1 MTFRGRLD
9 SLVRRLRRTV
19 ASPADAASDAS
30 LLERFVASRDEAA
43 FEVLLWRHGPM
54 VLGVCRR
61 MLRCAQDAEDAFQA
75 AFLLLARKAASIRR
89 REAVAGWLYRT
100 ACRVALRPARRRGDI
115 RQPCRWRGADGAG
128 RRARFVWRDLR
139 PVLDEEV
146 RRLPDKYRLPIILCY
161 FRGRTHAEAAREL
174 GCPRGTVGVRLQR
187 ARELLRGRLTR
198 RGLAP
203 TTAALGGLA
212 ARTASAAAP
221 AALVH
226 PTLKAAL
233 LFAAGNAVAAAASA
247 RAVALTQGVLKT
259 MFLSKLKVTAAV
271 VLLVAAAGTGA
282 GLLASHAA
290 ARSDGPTAAAGSAD
304 APVLIDVPAEQDGL
318 LVLVGTDIKRRR
330 DRVAQGPGEGPGRV
344 PRRRVGR

>member
-100 ACRVALRPARRRGDI
+100 ACRVALRAREAARRHPAAMPLSAEPTAPDAE
-115 RQPCRWRGADGAG
+115 PDL
-128 RRARFVWRDLR
+128 VWRDLR

-198 RGLAP
+198 RAW
-203 TTAALGGLA
+203 
-212 ARTASAAAP
+212 R
-221 AALVH
+221 
-226 PTLKAAL
+226 
-233 LFAAGNAVAAAASA
+233 
-247 RAVALTQGVLKT
+247 
-259 MFLSKLKVTAAV
+259 
-271 VLLVAAAGTGA
+271 
-282 GLLASHAA
+282 
-290 ARSDGPTAAAGSAD
+290 
-304 APVLIDVPAEQDGL
+304 
-318 LVLVGTDIKRRR
+318 
-330 DRVAQGPGEGPGRV
+330 
-344 PRRRVGR
+344 